1 MIVCRSFDEIVY
13 NPDTVLTVGTFDG
26 VHSGHGI
33 ILNRL
38 VQLAKEDRCRS
49 VLATIDPHPRIV
61 LGKDKDNPVQLL
73 TTIEERIPLFES
85 YGLDNLVVIPFTKA
99 FAAIPPEVFVRDYLA
114 GRIGMKKML
123 VGYDH
128 MFGKNREGNKDLL
141 DNLGRELAFEVEQ
154 IKAYKESDITV
165 SSTKIRNNLL
175 SGKIEIANQLL
186 GYDYFVVGNVIRGD
200 QRGRSIGFPTA
211 NIQLADEHK
220 LMPSS
225 GVYLVSSIID
235 DKKYH
240 GMANIGTRPTFTDD
254 TAMSTEVHFFDFN
267 ENLYDSKLS
276 LSFIKYIR
284 PEQKFA
290 SKEEFI
296 LQLEKDKN
304 NCEITINSF

>member
-1 MIVCRSFDEIVY
+1 M
-13 NPDTVLTVGTFDG
+13 
-26 VHSGHGI
+26 
-33 ILNRL
+33 

-85 YGLDNLVVIPFTKA
+85 YGLDNLVVIPFTRE

-114 GRIGMKKML
+114 RRIGMKKML

-141 DNLGRELAFEVEQ
+141 DNLGRELAFETEQ

-165 SSTKIRNNLL
+165 SSTKIRDNLL
-175 SGKIEIANQLL
+175 DGKIEIANQLL
-186 GYDYFVVGNVIRGD
+186 GYEYFVAGKVIRGD
-200 QRGRSIGFPTA
+200 QRGRLYGFPTA
-211 NIQLADEHK
+211 NIEIADEHK
-220 LMPSS
+220 LMPAS

-235 DKKYH
+235 GKKYH
-240 GMANIGTRPTFTDD
+240 GMANIGIRPTFTDD
-254 TAMSTEVHFFDFN
+254 TTASIEVHFFDFD
-267 ENLYDSKLS
+267 EDIYDTKLA

-284 PEQKFA
+284 PEHKFA
-290 SKEEFI
+290 NKEEFI
-296 LQLEKDKN
+296 LQLKKDKN
-304 NCEITINSF
+304 NCANTINSF